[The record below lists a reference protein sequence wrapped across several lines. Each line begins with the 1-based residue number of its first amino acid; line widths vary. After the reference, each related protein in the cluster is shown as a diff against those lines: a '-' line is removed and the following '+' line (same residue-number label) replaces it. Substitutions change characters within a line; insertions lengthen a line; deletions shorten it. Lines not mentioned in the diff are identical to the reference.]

1 MAEGLRCS
9 AKAKN
14 FVVSCVYEHSIPSV
28 SGPKLLPPLFP
39 LDPLHYKES
48 SSSKLQYRRDK
59 SIYRPMGRVTS
70 NKMHYLTV
78 NYLTRSVPR
87 HFHSSF
93 VKLGVISCHDPV
105 TKYIYD
111 CYQLNLTIENL
122 NFHMS
127 SNSPASIV
135 CWNFFQIESCK
146 HLKVFYNCCL
156 HGILLGL
163 FSFPLQD
170 HIVSAVHRMVDQKEV
185 LHFSTQKYRKEGIY
199 AKTRDDYSLLVG
211 Q

>member
-1 MAEGLRCS
+1 M
-9 AKAKN
+9 N
-14 FVVSCVYEHSIPSV
+14 IPSV
-28 SGPKLLPPLFP
+28 SGPKLFPPLFP
-39 LDPLHYKES
+39 LDPLHHIES
-48 SSSKLQYRRDK
+48 SSSKLQYRHDK
-59 SIYRPMGRVTS
+59 IIYRPMGRVTS
-70 NKMHYLTV
+70 NRMHYLTV

-87 HFHSSF
+87 HFHRSS

-111 CYQLNLTIENL
+111 CYQLNLTIQNL

-127 SNSPASIV
+127 SKSHASIV
-135 CWNFFQIESCK
+135 CSNFFQIESRRD
-146 HLKVFYNCCL
+146 LKIFYSCCL

-185 LHFSTQKYRKEGIY
+185 PHFSTQKYRKEGIH
-199 AKTRDDYSLLVG
+199 AKTRDGYFLLVD

>member
-1 MAEGLRCS
+1 
-9 AKAKN
+9 
-14 FVVSCVYEHSIPSV
+14 
-28 SGPKLLPPLFP
+28 
-39 LDPLHYKES
+39 
-48 SSSKLQYRRDK
+48 
-59 SIYRPMGRVTS
+59 MGRVTS

-87 HFHSSF
+87 HFHRSF

-122 NFHMS
+122 NFRMS

-185 LHFSTQKYRKEGIY
+185 LHFSTQNIEKKESMQKPGMTIFCWQGSKYCKPFLMQKSFFVDQISPEH
-199 AKTRDDYSLLVG
+199 YSTKFPLLKKKKKKN
-211 Q
+211 